1 MENATKA
8 LLIAAAILIA
18 IILISMGIAVV
29 RQGQEA
35 VQSVDMSE
43 AEILAHNSKFTS
55 YEGTNVAGSE
65 VNVLL
70 GIVLTHNQQADT
82 GAQVEVKLPTGATS
96 GISQA
101 TNATTAS
108 RAVATARYEVKCVL
122 TNGLVSTIE
131 IKAK

>member
-55 YEGTNVAGSE
+55 YEGTAVSSSQ
-65 VNVLL
+65 VKVLL
-70 GIVLTHNQQADT
+70 GVIQAHNQQAEESETVVVKDAINGSTVTVDT
-82 GAQVEVKLPTGATS
+82 LLSTLNLSK
-96 GISQA
+96 
-101 TNATTAS
+101 
-108 RAVATARYEVKCVL
+108 RYTVKCNMEAGIVKYIAI
-122 TNGLVSTIE
+122 TANN
-131 IKAK
+131 